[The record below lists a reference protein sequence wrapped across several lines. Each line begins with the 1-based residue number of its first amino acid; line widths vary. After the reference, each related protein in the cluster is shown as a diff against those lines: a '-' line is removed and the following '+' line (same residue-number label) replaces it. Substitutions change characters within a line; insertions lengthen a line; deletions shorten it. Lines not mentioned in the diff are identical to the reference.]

1 LLFTFKNNYYPAK
14 YNYLTGKND
23 CIDTIGSK
31 FKVQSLKFKVQ
42 NLKIQNFVQLIPIPG
57 LTRFEI
63 FREDNGRMSLI
74 SPMMAYEYSDNKSKV
89 MKGWE
94 QGRDSTI

>member
-1 LLFTFKNNYYPAK
+1 LLFTFENNYYPAK
-14 YNYLTGKND
+14 YNYLTKKND

-31 FKVQSLKFKVQ
+31 FKVQNFKV
-42 NLKIQNFVQLIPIPG
+42 QNFVQLLPIPG